1 MPAALHPYLN
11 FDGNAREAMEF
22 YQSVLGGELLVH
34 TFGESMP
41 DAGDLADQVMHASL
55 ITEAGYTIFAS
66 DPPPGTP
73 VTSGTNITVS
83 ISGDD
88 TEQLRSYWAGL
99 TAGAEITMPLE
110 MQMWGDEY
118 GAFTDRYG
126 IPWMVNISGS

>member
-1 MPAALHPYLN
+1 
-11 FDGNAREAMEF
+11 
-22 YQSVLGGELLVH
+22 
-34 TFGESMP
+34 MP

-66 DPPPGTP
+66 DPPPGMP

-88 TEQLRSYWAGL
+88 REQLRSYWAGL

-110 MQMWGDEY
+110 MQVWGDEY

>member
-1 MPAALHPYLN
+1 MASKLNPYLN

-41 DAGDLADQVMHASL
+41 DAGDLADRVMHASL

-66 DPPPGTP
+66 DPPPGMP

>member
-1 MPAALHPYLN
+1 MASKLNPYLN

-34 TFGESMP
+34 TFGEARP

-66 DPPPGTP
+66 DPPPGVP

>member
-1 MPAALHPYLN
+1 MASKLNPYLN

-66 DPPPGTP
+66 DPPPGMP

>member
-1 MPAALHPYLN
+1 MASKLNPYLN

-66 DPPPGTP
+66 DPPPGMP

-126 IPWMVNISGS
+126 IPWMVNISGF